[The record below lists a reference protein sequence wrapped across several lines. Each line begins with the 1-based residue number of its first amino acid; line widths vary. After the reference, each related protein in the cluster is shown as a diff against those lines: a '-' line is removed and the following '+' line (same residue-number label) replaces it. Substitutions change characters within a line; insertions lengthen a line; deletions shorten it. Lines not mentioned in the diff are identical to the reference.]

1 MQTINLNLV
10 PGKVR
15 PVVHASQYDVGRTF
29 RCNLFDGSLAYT
41 LDAAAEVSI
50 EGQKP
55 DSCIFIY
62 EVTHGATTYVDIT
75 TTEQMTAVSGLTEC
89 ELRIR
94 LNGDDVG
101 TANFLLEVEKAST
114 ENGVI
119 SESDISLLREVEDA
133 AESARTD
140 AIGAASEAAA
150 SAADAEDS
158 ATAAALSEEQAAAW
172 VASAA
177 HKLTFWRDPTDNG
190 LNWTYDPDLPEE

>member
-62 EVTHGATTYVDIT
+62 EV
-75 TTEQMTAVSGLTEC
+75 S
-89 ELRIR
+89 
-94 LNGDDVG
+94 
-101 TANFLLEVEKAST
+101 F
-114 ENGVI
+114 
-119 SESDISLLREVEDA
+119 
-133 AESARTD
+133 
-140 AIGAASEAAA
+140 
-150 SAADAEDS
+150 
-158 ATAAALSEEQAAAW
+158 
-172 VASAA
+172 
-177 HKLTFWRDPTDNG
+177 
-190 LNWTYDPDLPEE
+190 